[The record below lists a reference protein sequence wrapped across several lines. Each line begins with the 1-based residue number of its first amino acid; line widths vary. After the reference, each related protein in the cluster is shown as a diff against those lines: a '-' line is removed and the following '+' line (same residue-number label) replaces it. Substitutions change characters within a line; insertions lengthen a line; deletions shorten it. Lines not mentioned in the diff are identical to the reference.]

1 MSEYDNTNKGALY
14 INSYKKEG
22 TNQPDMSGPMN
33 IEGVEYRLA
42 GWLRDQDDGTKY
54 FSLVAPRKEEDAVSS
69 HDPIGE
75 VMGESPKAPAV
86 ELPPSSDAGKD
97 DVPF

>member
-54 FSLVAPRKEEDAVSS
+54 FS
-69 HDPIGE
+69 
-75 VMGESPKAPAV
+75 
-86 ELPPSSDAGKD
+86 
-97 DVPF
+97 